1 MKAALFLLCAL
12 GTSTSNFLVRTGEEN
27 VYNYQGKILTGIPEL
42 EQTFAGMA
50 IECEVLLQG
59 QGFTAE
65 GPGNGVFKIAL
76 RNIKFNNFNEKLSG
90 PEPLN
95 WRTLVTPATS
105 PVPEALKV
113 FLESP
118 VQGEMEAWKIKKV
131 TLSADEPEWSVNF
144 KKALVAAIKVQL
156 PATMELPNQIPR
168 SHPMTHRHLPAFWTV
183 MEQGIDG
190 VCENTY
196 QVTEVPAYLVSEAE
210 KALMKPEMCEGKKI
224 FQVMR
229 TRDIT
234 KCTER
239 SLFVATRGHENC
251 LVGGCNGVNGK
262 VGMTRFLGCGTDTS
276 DFQMHAIINEGEHQ
290 QNLLSFNTE
299 KVMTGTRQFL
309 ALREGRGGPP
319 V

>member
-196 QVTEVPAYLVSEAE
+196 QVTEVPAYLVSEVE

-251 LVGGCNGVNGK
+251 SVGGCNGVN
-262 VGMTRFLGCGTDTS
+262 
-276 DFQMHAIINEGEHQ
+276 
-290 QNLLSFNTE
+290 
-299 KVMTGTRQFL
+299 
-309 ALREGRGGPP
+309 
-319 V
+319 

>member
-1 MKAALFLLCAL
+1 
-12 GTSTSNFLVRTGEEN
+12 
-27 VYNYQGKILTGIPEL
+27 
-42 EQTFAGMA
+42 MA

-65 GPGNGVFKIAL
+65 GPSNGVFKIAL

-95 WRTLVTPATS
+95 WKTLVTPATS

-168 SHPMTHRHLPAFWTV
+168 SHPMTYRHLPAFWTV

-196 QVTEVPAYLVSEAE
+196 
-210 KALMKPEMCEGKKI
+210 
-224 FQVMR
+224 QVMR

-251 LVGGCNGVNGK
+251 LVGGCNGVNRK

-299 KVMTGTRQFL
+299 KVMTGTRQVL
-309 ALREGRGGPP
+309 ALKEVRKTQTALPDIAAPRDVEDLLFEYPKAVTSEERR
-319 V
+319 

>member
-1 MKAALFLLCAL
+1 MGEQFSCPHPSQRMGMKAALFLLCAL

-27 VYNYQGKILTGIPEL
+27 VYNYQGKILTGFP
-42 EQTFAGMA
+42 
-50 IECEVLLQG
+50 
-59 QGFTAE
+59 AE

-95 WRTLVTPATS
+95 WRTMVTPATS

-168 SHPMTHRHLPAFWTV
+168 SHP
-183 MEQGIDG
+183 
-190 VCENTY
+190 
-196 QVTEVPAYLVSEAE
+196 
-210 KALMKPEMCEGKKI
+210 
-224 FQVMR
+224 
-229 TRDIT
+229 
-234 KCTER
+234 
-239 SLFVATRGHENC
+239 
-251 LVGGCNGVNGK
+251 
-262 VGMTRFLGCGTDTS
+262 
-276 DFQMHAIINEGEHQ
+276 
-290 QNLLSFNTE
+290 
-299 KVMTGTRQFL
+299 
-309 ALREGRGGPP
+309 
-319 V
+319 

>member
-1 MKAALFLLCAL
+1 M
-12 GTSTSNFLVRTGEEN
+12 G
-27 VYNYQGKILTGIPEL
+27 GKILTGIPEL

-183 MEQGIDG
+183 NAADVPLEFA
-190 VCENTY
+190 V
-196 QVTEVPAYLVSEAE
+196 QVGGLRNVILEA
-210 KALMKPEMCEGKKI
+210 L
-224 FQVMR
+224 
-229 TRDIT
+229 
-234 KCTER
+234 R
-239 SLFVATRGHENC
+239 SLSVSSPVNAD
-251 LVGGCNGVNGK
+251 LVK
-262 VGMTRFLGCGTDTS
+262 
-276 DFQMHAIINEGEHQ
+276 IIRQLEITPQ
-290 QNLLSFNTE
+290 TE
-299 KVMTGTRQFL
+299 E
-309 ALREGRGGPP
+309 ALETLIWGR
-319 V
+319 